1 MKCIYLPCGTSTTCF
16 NFDFIDRT
24 NGGTYQ
30 ISLAGHIFP
39 QIALNSTNN
48 KAAIMQELRKRQ
60 GQLYDETNAM
70 SINSIEFGYTD
81 AACNNTV
88 NQPAKF
94 IIGIDCCKLGSGSSF
109 NLLNGASSQ
118 NSPINVLLN
127 LTAATAVV
135 RNLN

>member
-1 MKCIYLPCGTSTTCF
+1 
-16 NFDFIDRT
+16 
-24 NGGTYQ
+24 
-30 ISLAGHIFP
+30 
-39 QIALNSTNN
+39 
-48 KAAIMQELRKRQ
+48 MQELRKCQ

-81 AACNNTV
+81 AACNTPV

-109 NLLNGASSQ
+109 NLLNGSSSQ

-127 LTAATAVV
+127 LTAATAAV
-135 RNLN
+135 RNLNLVIRYDALLEFDPETRMLSAKV